1 VLAPQCH
8 PNLIIQNLQEVAV
21 NGKLVVSMALCLLLG
36 LTYQTF
42 ASGITQDKET
52 AKKEIGSVI
61 DQIFQN
67 LEKMDVE
74 GLFQSYVNSPDFI
87 LFTTD
92 GSMADYQ
99 QIKNHHVVWF
109 KSLSSLKVTTLRNE
123 YRFLSDDAAVCPWF
137 GTFEMAPVKGEPM
150 KVPFAITFV
159 FRKID
164 NHWKVA
170 YQHTAALPPAPAKP
184 TK

>member
-1 VLAPQCH
+1 M
-8 PNLIIQNLQEVAV
+8 NR
-21 NGKLVVSMALCLLLG
+21 KLGVSIALCLLLG
-36 LTYQTF
+36 LTYQTSG
-42 ASGITQDKET
+42 SGITQDKEA
-52 AKKEIGSVI
+52 AKKEIGGVI
-61 DQIFQN
+61 EQIFQN
-67 LEKMDVE
+67 LQKMDVE

-99 QIKNHHVVWF
+99 QIKNHHIGWF
-109 KSLSSLKVTTLRNE
+109 KSLSSLKVTTLRSE
-123 YRFLSDDAAVCPWF
+123 YRFISDDAVVCPWF
-137 GTFEMAPVKGEPM
+137 GTFEMVPVKGEPM

-170 YQHTAALPPAPAKP
+170 YQQTAALPPAPAKP

>member
-1 VLAPQCH
+1 M
-8 PNLIIQNLQEVAV
+8 I
-21 NGKLVVSMALCLLLG
+21 GKLVVSMALLLG
-36 LTYQTF
+36 ITCQISAF
-42 ASGITQDKET
+42 GITEDKEA
-52 AKKEIGSVI
+52 AKKEIGKVVE
-61 DQIFQN
+61 QIFQN
-67 LEKMDVE
+67 LEKMDVD

-99 QIKNHHVVWF
+99 QTKNHHVGWF
-109 KSLSSLKVTTLRNE
+109 KSLSSLKVKTLRNE
-123 YRFLSDDAAVCPWF
+123 YRFLSDGTVVCPWS
-137 GTFEMAPVKGEPM
+137 GTFEMVPVKGELM

-159 FRKID
+159 FRKVD